1 MKRFQLSILCLLA
14 GISAAIAQTGI
25 NNNTPLST
33 LDITAKN
40 PTGTTTNVDGLLIPR
55 VDRQR
60 AQSMTAV
67 PISTLIYVNSIAT
80 GTLTG
85 TAANIDATG
94 YYYFNGT
101 VWTKINAPVNIY
113 NSNGTLSGQRTVT
126 TNGNPVLFVNGT
138 TSTGFVTSSILGT
151 IAATGSTRGALN
163 LTGGAANLTIYADD
177 ANQTQI
183 NSHGNSTRLSVGT
196 NTATPLALKSNGTE
210 KITILGNGNV
220 GVGTATPNTRF
231 EIASGTVNTSGVRL
245 TNLTSASPIGTG
257 QSIGVD
263 ETGNIITVAN
273 PTPAS
278 INTATVN
285 STTGTDY
292 NVTDLSAT
300 IVTGTSQSITVPA
313 GGKALFINFMLGI
326 DYVGSPAGGGQA
338 TYEARLYIDGVATDC
353 YLRTQETSAGTNTQ
367 FTINTVKFL
376 TAGNH
381 TLDVRMIRAVNS
393 GTTSGA
399 IMPCR
404 PISMSFNA
412 SYIN

>member
-1 MKRFQLSILCLLA
+1 MKRFQLSILCLAA
-14 GISAAIAQTGI
+14 GISFAIAQTGI

-55 VDRQR
+55 VDRER
-60 AQSMTAV
+60 AQSMIDV
-67 PISTLIYVNSIAT
+67 PISTLIYVNSMAT

-85 TAANIDATG
+85 TAVNIDATG

-101 VWTKINAPVNIY
+101 VWTKLDAPLNMY
-113 NSNGTLSGQRTVT
+113 SSNGTLSGQRTIT
-126 TNGNPVLFVNGT
+126 TNGNPLLFVNGD

-151 IAATGSTRGALN
+151 IAAIGPVRGALS
-163 LTGGAANLTIYADD
+163 LTGGAANLDIYTDD
-177 ANQTQI
+177 ASQTQI
-183 NSHGNSTRLSVGT
+183 NSYGNSTKLIVGT
-196 NTATPLALKSNGTE
+196 NNATSLTLKANGTE

-220 GVGTATPNTRF
+220 GVGTSAPNAKF
-231 EIASGTVNTSGVRL
+231 EIASGTANTSGLKL

-263 ETGNIITVAN
+263 ATGNIITVAN

-292 NVTDLSAT
+292 NVNDLVAT
-300 IVTGTSQSITVPA
+300 VVTGTSQTITVPA
-313 GGKALFINFMLGI
+313 GGKSLFINFMLGI
-326 DYVGSPAGGGQA
+326 DYVGSPAGSGLG

-353 YLRTQETSAGTNTQ
+353 YLRTQESTAGTSTQ

-381 TLDVRMIRAVNS
+381 TVDVRMIRAVNN

-399 IMPCR
+399 NMPCR

>member
-1 MKRFQLSILCLLA
+1 MKRFQLSILCVLA
-14 GISAAIAQTGI
+14 GISFAIAQTGI
-25 NNNTPLST
+25 NNNAPLST

-40 PTGTTTNVDGLLIPR
+40 ATGITTNVDGLLIPR

-60 AQSMTAV
+60 AQSMTSV
-67 PISTLIYVNSIAT
+67 PVSTLIYVNSVAT
-80 GTLTG
+80 GALTG
-85 TAANIDATG
+85 TAANIDTTG

-101 VWTKINAPVNIY
+101 VWTKIDTPVNIY
-113 NSNGTLSGQRTVT
+113 NSNGTLAGQRTIT
-126 TNGNPVLFVNGT
+126 TNGNPLLFINGD

-151 IAATGSTRGALN
+151 IAATGSARAALT
-163 LTGGAANLTIYADD
+163 LTGGAANLDIYADD

-183 NSHGNSTRLSVGT
+183 NSYGNSTRLTIGT
-196 NTATPLALKSNGTE
+196 NNANPLALKANGTE
-210 KITILGNGNV
+210 KITILSNGNV

-231 EIASGTVNTSGVRL
+231 EIASGTANTSGLKL

-263 ETGNIITVAN
+263 ATGNIITVAN

-292 NVTDLSAT
+292 NVNDLVAT

-313 GGKALFINFMLGI
+313 GGKSLFINFMLGI
-326 DYVGSPAGGGQA
+326 DYVGSPAGGGLA

-353 YLRTQETSAGTNTQ
+353 YLRTQESSAGANTQ

-381 TLDVRMIRAVNS
+381 TVDVRMIRAVNN

-399 IMPCR
+399 NMPCR

>member
-1 MKRFQLSILCLLA
+1 MKRFQLSTIFLLA
-14 GISAAIAQTGI
+14 GISVATAQTGI

-40 PTGTTTNVDGLLIPR
+40 STGTTTNVDGVLIPR
-55 VDRQR
+55 VDRER

-67 PISTLIYVNSIAT
+67 PTSTLIYVNSIAT
-80 GTLTG
+80 GTLAG
-85 TAANIDATG
+85 TAVNIDATG

-101 VWTKINAPVNIY
+101 VWTKTDAPVNIY
-113 NSNGTLSGQRTVT
+113 NSNGTLPGPRTVT
-126 TNGNPVLFVNGT
+126 TNGNPLLFVNGGT
-138 TSTGFVTSSILGT
+138 TVGIVTSAGLGT
-151 IAATGSTRGALN
+151 VATTASTRGAVSLV
-163 LTGGAANLTIYADD
+163 GGTANLDIYTDD
-177 ANQTQI
+177 ASQTQI
-183 NSHGNSTRLSVGT
+183 NSSGSSTQLSLGT
-196 NTATPLALKSNGTE
+196 MNTGTLGFKANGTE
-210 KITILGNGNV
+210 KITILSNGNV
-220 GVGTATPNTRF
+220 GIGTVTPNTRL
-231 EIASGTVNTSGVRL
+231 EIASGTANVSGVKF
-245 TNLTSASPIGTG
+245 TNLNSATPIGTG

-263 ETGNIITVAN
+263 ATGNIITVAN

-285 STTGTDY
+285 STTGADY
-292 NVTDLSAT
+292 NVNDLGAT
-300 IVTGTSQSITVPA
+300 IVTGTSQSITIPA

-353 YLRTQETSAGTNTQ
+353 YLRTQEASAGANTQ

-381 TLDVRMIRAVNS
+381 TVDVRMTRAVNN
-393 GTTSGA
+393 GTTSGVN
-399 IMPCR
+399 MPCR